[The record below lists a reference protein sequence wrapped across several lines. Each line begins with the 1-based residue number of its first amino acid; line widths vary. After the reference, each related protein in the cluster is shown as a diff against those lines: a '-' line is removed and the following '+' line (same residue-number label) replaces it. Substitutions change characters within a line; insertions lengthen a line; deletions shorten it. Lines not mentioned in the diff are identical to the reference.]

1 MLKREYYTPGKY
13 SVERIIDKGKV
24 RILYKL
30 PYYPDRIIQWAV
42 LQQIEPIFKEVF
54 ETFTCASLPGRG
66 IHYASTMLRKCLA
79 KDPKNT

>member
-1 MLKREYYTPGKY
+1 MLKGEYYTPGKY

-42 LQQIEPIFKEVF
+42 LQ
-54 ETFTCASLPGRG
+54 
-66 IHYASTMLRKCLA
+66 
-79 KDPKNT
+79 